1 MENTKFLIIGAGM
14 AGMIVGF
21 YLREEKDGDFLIVGD
36 NRQSTIT
43 RSLGPSYLHA
53 DHNSKDLL
61 ERLGFDL
68 KTRIIN
74 CAVMTEKGLSEDF
87 TSEVVKKYNRKVRG
101 TEDEKGMNDGK
112 SSFEIF
118 TPSFKIIKAT
128 LDYIL
133 DENKVVDNVVSIDL
147 DSRKVKGRGGTYK
160 YEKLISTIPLPEFEK
175 LSKFFLSRNLKWKR
189 IWIAH
194 ERCEDLG
201 IWKNKYDFIY
211 DIREDVPYY
220 RITKVFYPWVTL
232 ESVQKINGGHK
243 VEYGKIIGGRGMSEI
258 LSGEVKFFG
267 RYSQWVSNMK
277 INDLIGEVRKWVRI
291 GWKRCLTYKR
301 DFQEIS

>member
-1 MENTKFLIIGAGM
+1 
-14 AGMIVGF
+14 
-21 YLREEKDGDFLIVGD
+21 
-36 NRQSTIT
+36 
-43 RSLGPSYLHA
+43 
-53 DHNSKDLL
+53 
-61 ERLGFDL
+61 LGFDL

-160 YEKLISTIPLPEFEK
+160 YEKLISTIHPRRCSLLSYYQGFLPLGDFRVSSENQWW
-175 LSKFFLSRNLKWKR
+175 SQS
-189 IWIAH
+189 
-194 ERCEDLG
+194 G
-201 IWKNKYDFIY
+201 IW
-211 DIREDVPYY
+211 
-220 RITKVFYPWVTL
+220 
-232 ESVQKINGGHK
+232 
-243 VEYGKIIGGRGMSEI
+243 
-258 LSGEVKFFG
+258 
-267 RYSQWVSNMK
+267 
-277 INDLIGEVRKWVRI
+277 
-291 GWKRCLTYKR
+291 
-301 DFQEIS
+301 